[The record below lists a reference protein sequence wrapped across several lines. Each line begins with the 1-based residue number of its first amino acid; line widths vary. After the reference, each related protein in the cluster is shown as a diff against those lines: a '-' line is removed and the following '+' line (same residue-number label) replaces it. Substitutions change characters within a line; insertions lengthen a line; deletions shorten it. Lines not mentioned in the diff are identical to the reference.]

1 MKNKFC
7 FLLISLIFF
16 SPISI
21 AEAWILEDELPGR
34 KLTENNCS
42 ACHEDKSL
50 NIASIET
57 MAMATQRELVAV
69 MTEGKMKEQ
78 AKHLS
83 KDEIN
88 QIATY
93 ISSTAESSLVKCSRQ
108 LTDSDLRLG
117 LNWTSKGNGPLNKR
131 YQKDTNINSS
141 NIKNLKLKWSF
152 RLKGFNAR
160 SQPIAIGNLILAASK
175 DTLYALDS
183 DTGCAFWAFKSPSE
197 FRVSPAYTKEAGSYV
212 FAVDQELIT
221 YKLDLLKGELL
232 WKTQL
237 PRESEWNVSSGSIS
251 IVNSHLI
258 VPISTVETVAP
269 LNPTY
274 ECCTTSGGIVKVD
287 IETGEL
293 IWYHRVEKPSE
304 YVGKVRLTRTKKYAP
319 AGSAVWNTPGIDLT
333 SKLVFFGT
341 GQNTQS
347 PASEFSDAIIALDLI
362 TGERVWST
370 QTLAGDAHNVA
381 CEVPLARK
389 WGCPVENGPDFDFGA
404 SVIKSFTS
412 NKEEIYLAGQ
422 KSGWAFGIKPSNGEI
437 IWKNRVGMGGVL
449 GGIHT
454 GMATDDKR
462 LYVANSDREAGRKY
476 DWDPKPGVYALNI
489 DTGEIIWTFPLDD
502 DCKKRNE
509 LVEKE
514 PSYNGRCFK
523 GFSAPPSVGSDVV
536 FAGTLDGRLYGIGK
550 ETGKYLWEFDTLRI
564 FKKTVDGSL
573 AFGGSMDIAGPVIT
587 QDQLIVVSG
596 YGTHGQLP
604 GNVLLVFELDN

>member
-1 MKNKFC
+1 MNSKLC
-7 FLLISLIFF
+7 FLLISLIFL
-16 SPISI
+16 SPTAV
-21 AEAWILEDELPGR
+21 AENWAFEEKSGR
-34 KLTENNCS
+34 TLTENNCS

-57 MAMATQRELVAV
+57 MAMATQRELVSV

-83 KDEIN
+83 EDEIN
-88 QIATY
+88 QIAIY
-93 ISSTAESSLVKCSRQ
+93 ISSTEESSLFKCSRE
-108 LTDSDLRLG
+108 LVDSDLRLG
-117 LNWTSKGNGPLNKR
+117 LNWTSKGNGQLNKR
-131 YQKDTNINSS
+131 HQKDTNINSS

-197 FRVSPAYTKEAGSYV
+197 FRVSPAYAKEAGSYV

-221 YKLDLLKGELL
+221 YKLDILKGELV

-237 PRESEWNVSSGSIS
+237 PRESDWNISSGSIS
-251 IVNSHLI
+251 IVNPHLI

-269 LNPTY
+269 LNPAY
-274 ECCTTSGGIVKVD
+274 ECCTTSGGIAKVD

-293 IWYHRVEKPSE
+293 IWYHRVEKPAE
-304 YVGKVRLTRTKKYAP
+304 YVGKVRFTRTKKYAP
-319 AGSAVWNTPGIDLT
+319 AGSAVWNTPGIDVT
-333 SKLVFFGT
+333 SNLVFFGT

-347 PASEFSDAIIALDLI
+347 PASEFSDAIIALDLT
-362 TGERVWST
+362 TGKRVWST

-381 CEVPLARK
+381 CEVPMARQ

-404 SVIKSFTS
+404 SVIKSITS
-412 NKEEIYLAGQ
+412 NKQEVYLAGQ

-437 IWKNRVGMGGVL
+437 IWKNRIGMGGVL

-462 LYVANSDREAGRKY
+462 LYITNSDREAGRKY
-476 DWDPKPGVYALNI
+476 DWDPRPGVYALNI
-489 DTGEIIWTFPLDD
+489 DTGKIIWTFPLVD

-509 LVEKE
+509 IFTEG
-514 PSYNGRCFK
+514 YCFN

-536 FAGTLDGRLYGIGK
+536 FAGALDGRLFGIEK
-550 ETGKYLWEFDTLRI
+550 NTGKYLWEFDTLQ
-564 FKKTVDGSL
+564 FFQTVNGTE
-573 AFGGSMDIAGPVIT
+573 AFGGSMDIAGPLIT
-587 QDQLIVVSG
+587 ENQLIVVSG
-596 YGTHGQLP
+596 YGTHGQFP
-604 GNVLLVFELDN
+604 GNVLLVFEL

>member
-16 SPISI
+16 SPITI
-21 AEAWILEDELPGR
+21 AEAWILEEELPGR

-50 NIASIET
+50 NLASIET

-108 LTDSDLRLG
+108 LIDSDLTLG

-197 FRVSPAYTKEAGSYV
+197 FRVSPAYAKEAGSYV
-212 FAVDQELIT
+212 YAVDQELIT
-221 YKLDLLKGELL
+221 YKLDILKGELV

-237 PRESEWNVSSGSIS
+237 PRESDWNISSGSIS

-258 VPISTVETVAP
+258 IPISTVETVAP
-269 LNPTY
+269 LNPAY
-274 ECCTTSGGIVKVD
+274 ECCTTSGGIAKVD

-293 IWYHRVEKPSE
+293 IWYHRVEKPAE
-304 YVGKVRLTRTKKYAP
+304 YVGKVRFTRTKKYAP

-333 SKLVFFGT
+333 SNLVFFGT

-347 PASEFSDAIIALDLI
+347 PASEFSDAIIALDLT

-381 CEVPLARK
+381 CEVPMARQ

-412 NKEEIYLAGQ
+412 NQEEIYLAGQ
-422 KSGWAFGIKPSNGEI
+422 KSGRAFGIKPGNGEI
-437 IWKNRVGMGGVL
+437 IWNNRIGMGGVL

-454 GMATDDKR
+454 GMATDDER
-462 LYVANSDREAGRKY
+462 LYVTNSDRESARKY

-509 LVEKE
+509 VVE
-514 PSYNGRCFK
+514 NGRCFK

-536 FAGTLDGRLYGIGK
+536 FAGALDGRLYGIGK
-550 ETGKYLWEFDTLRI
+550 ETGKYLWEFDTLQI

-604 GNVLLVFELDN
+604 GNVLLVFELEN

>member
-7 FLLISLIFF
+7 FLLISLTFF
-16 SPISI
+16 SSITI
-21 AEAWILEDELPGR
+21 AEAWVLEDELPGR
-34 KLTENNCS
+34 QLTENNCS

-108 LTDSDLRLG
+108 LVDSDLRLG

-197 FRVSPAYTKEAGSYV
+197 FRVSPAYAKEAGSYV

-221 YKLDLLKGELL
+221 YKLDILKGELV

-237 PRESEWNVSSGSIS
+237 PRESDWNISSGSIS
-251 IVNSHLI
+251 IVNPHLI
-258 VPISTVETVAP
+258 IPISTVETVAP
-269 LNPTY
+269 LNPAY
-274 ECCTTSGGIVKVD
+274 ECCTTSGGIAKVD
-287 IETGEL
+287 METGEL
-293 IWYHRVEKPSE
+293 IWYHRVEKPAE

-333 SKLVFFGT
+333 RNLVFFGT

-347 PASEFSDAIIALDLI
+347 PASEFSDAIIALDLT

-381 CEVPLARK
+381 CEVPLAKK
-389 WGCPVENGPDFDFGA
+389 WGCPLENGPDFDFGA

-412 NKEEIYLAGQ
+412 NLEEIYLAGQ
-422 KSGWAFGIKPSNGEI
+422 KSGRAFGIRPSNGEI
-437 IWKNRVGMGGVL
+437 IWNNRIGMGGVL

-454 GMATDDKR
+454 GMATDDER
-462 LYVANSDREAGRKY
+462 LYVTNSDRESGRKY

-489 DTGEIIWTFPLDD
+489 DTGEVIWTFPLDD

-509 LVEKE
+509 VVE
-514 PSYNGRCFK
+514 NGKCFK

-536 FAGTLDGRLYGIGK
+536 FAGALDGRLYGIGK

>member
-16 SPISI
+16 SPITI
-21 AEAWILEDELPGR
+21 AEAWILEDDLPGR
-34 KLTENNCS
+34 QLTENNCS
-42 ACHEDKSL
+42 ACHEDRSL
-50 NIASIET
+50 NLASIET

-108 LTDSDLRLG
+108 LVDSDLRPG

-141 NIKNLKLKWSF
+141 NIENLKLKWSF

-183 DTGCAFWAFKSPSE
+183 GTGCAFWAFKSPSE
-197 FRVSPAYTKEAGSYV
+197 FRVSPAYAKEAGPYV

-221 YKLDLLKGELL
+221 YKIDILKDKLV

-258 VPISTVETVAP
+258 IPISTVETVAP
-269 LNPTY
+269 LNPGY
-274 ECCTTSGGIVKVD
+274 ECCTTSGGIAKVN

-293 IWYHRVEKPSE
+293 IWYHRVEKPAE

-333 SKLVFFGT
+333 RNLVFFGT

-347 PASEFSDAIIALDLI
+347 PASEFSDAIIALDLN
-362 TGERVWST
+362 TGKRVWST

-381 CEVPLARK
+381 CEVPVAK
-389 WGCPVENGPDFDFGA
+389 QWGCPVENGPDFDFGA

-422 KSGWAFGIKPSNGEI
+422 KSGRAFGIKPSTGEI
-437 IWKNRVGMGGVL
+437 IWNNRIGMGGVL

-454 GMATDDKR
+454 GMATDDER
-462 LYVANSDREAGRKY
+462 LYVTNSDRESGRKY

-489 DTGEIIWTFPLDD
+489 DTGEVIWTFPLDD

-509 LVEKE
+509 VVE
-514 PSYNGRCFK
+514 NGKCFK

-536 FAGTLDGRLYGIGK
+536 FAGALDGRLYGIGK

-604 GNVLLVFELDN
+604 GNVLLVFELEN

>member
-1 MKNKFC
+1 MKDKFC

-34 KLTENNCS
+34 KLSENNCS

-131 YQKDTNINSS
+131 YQKETNINSS

-183 DTGCAFWAFKSPSE
+183 DTGCTFWAFKSPSE

-221 YKLDLLKGELL
+221 YKLGLLTGELL

-274 ECCTTSGGIVKVD
+274 ECCTTSGGIAKVD

-333 SKLVFFGT
+333 SNLVFFGT

-347 PASEFSDAIIALDLI
+347 PASEFSDAIIALDLT

-422 KSGWAFGIKPSNGEI
+422 KSGWAFGVKPSNGEI

-536 FAGTLDGRLYGIGK
+536 FAGALDGRLYGIGK

>member
-131 YQKDTNINSS
+131 YQKETNINSS

-274 ECCTTSGGIVKVD
+274 ECCTTSGGIAKVD